1 MCKALTKCA
10 TVAQLNLKKKKS
22 IDFYNIDIDMYTLWY
37 IHKNYLQ
44 THMPLYITVDNRFEA
59 KNQLKRTTKAMSC
72 MQNTMKIICL
82 FSHV

>member
-10 TVAQLNLKKKKS
+10 TVAQLNFKKGKKKS

-37 IHKNYLQ
+37 IHKKTYLQ

-59 KNQLKRTTKAMSC
+59 KQQEEKKNS
-72 MQNTMKIICL
+72 
-82 FSHV
+82 